1 LCLLSRKLSCE
12 SDIAQ
17 ITLPSQIQLAV
28 VKFSISKARFCI
40 SMFRIPAQAR
50 SSLLDNFDQPSFS
63 KTCSQFR
70 IYLILLA
77 GQIQSVTVSF
87 LSRKPDFVSQ
97 CLGYPH
103 GPDQVCWQF
112 LTTASFLENLFAIS
126 DYLVSLAGQIQLAT
140 TSFLSRKPDFVSQC
154 LGYPHRPDQVNW
166 QCFVLLSFSKT
177 YSRFRIYL
185 ISLAGQIQSAASS
198 ISMTPHTKLTEQYS
212 FSKAYSWT
220 RYCASYTCKP
230 DPVYWQFSVEAIELG
245 GGLVDFLVASCCF
258 EELL

>member
-1 LCLLSRKLSCE
+1 MSRSFLSILDVISFFCSFLLCLLSRKLSCE

-103 GPDQVCWQF
+103 
-112 LTTASFLENLFAIS
+112 
-126 DYLVSLAGQIQLAT
+126 
-140 TSFLSRKPDFVSQC
+140 
-154 LGYPHRPDQVNW
+154 RPDQVNW

-212 FSKAYSWT
+212 FSKAYS
-220 RYCASYTCKP
+220 
-230 DPVYWQFSVEAIELG
+230 
-245 GGLVDFLVASCCF
+245 
-258 EELL
+258 

>member
-1 LCLLSRKLSCE
+1 LFGKSSIISPSFWMSRSFLSILDVISFFCSFLLCLLSRKLSCE

-28 VKFSISKARFCI
+28 VKFSISKAWFCI

-126 DYLVSLAGQIQLAT
+126 DIPNLA
-140 TSFLSRKPDFVSQC
+140 SR
-154 LGYPHRPDQVNW
+154 
-166 QCFVLLSFSKT
+166 
-177 YSRFRIYL
+177 
-185 ISLAGQIQSAASS
+185 
-198 ISMTPHTKLTEQYS
+198 
-212 FSKAYSWT
+212 
-220 RYCASYTCKP
+220 P
-230 DPVYWQFSVEAIELG
+230 DPVGYHQFSISKAWFCISMFRIPAQARSSQLAVLCAAFFLENLFAISDIPNLASRPDPVSC
-245 GGLVDFLVASCCF
+245 LVNLYDSAHKAYWTVFFLESLFVNSI
-258 EELL
+258 LRKLHL

>member
-1 LCLLSRKLSCE
+1 MCLLSRKLSCE

-112 LTTASFLENLFAIS
+112 LTTAFFLENLFAISDIPNLASRPDPVGYHQFSISKAWFCISMFRIPAQARSSQLAVLCAAFFLENLFAIS
-126 DYLVSLAGQIQLAT
+126 DYLV
-140 TSFLSRKPDFVSQC
+140 
-154 LGYPHRPDQVNW
+154 
-166 QCFVLLSFSKT
+166 
-177 YSRFRIYL
+177 
-185 ISLAGQIQSAASS
+185 SLAGQIQSAASS